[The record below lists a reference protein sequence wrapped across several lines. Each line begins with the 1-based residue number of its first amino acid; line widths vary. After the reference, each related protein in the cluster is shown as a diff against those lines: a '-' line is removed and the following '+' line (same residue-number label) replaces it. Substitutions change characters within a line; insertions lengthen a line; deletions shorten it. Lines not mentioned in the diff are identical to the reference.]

1 MTPLTLLRPRDE
13 WQPENYKQSTTTRI
27 VPCGK
32 CADCL
37 KDRSAQWAFRLCEE
51 LKISSSAC
59 FLTLTYAEA
68 PLSTNGNPTL
78 VKSDFQKYM
87 KRLRSKTPNIIK
99 YYACGEYGEQFGR
112 PHYHAIVFNLPT
124 KIIQNS
130 ITHGEKIWQHGI
142 VDTLPA
148 TSGSIRYCTNYVMK
162 PQREQTNELDDWEQQ
177 FSLMSKGLGKNWLK
191 PDTVKNYQNKQIP
204 YIIQGGGIKHKM
216 PRYFKDIIYTPQEKA
231 LQALVS
237 EEYRDTY
244 LNAFQSPEAEVL
256 YRKRKTWKH
265 QKESLI
271 SRKQL

>member
-1 MTPLTLLRPRDE
+1 
-13 WQPENYKQSTTTRI
+13 
-27 VPCGK
+27 
-32 CADCL
+32 
-37 KDRSAQWAFRLCEE
+37 
-51 LKISSSAC
+51 
-59 FLTLTYAEA
+59 
-68 PLSTNGNPTL
+68 
-78 VKSDFQKYM
+78 
-87 KRLRSKTPNIIK
+87 
-99 YYACGEYGEQFGR
+99 
-112 PHYHAIVFNLPT
+112 
-124 KIIQNS
+124 
-130 ITHGEKIWQHGI
+130 
-142 VDTLPA
+142 
-148 TSGSIRYCTNYVMK
+148 
-162 PQREQTNELDDWEQQ
+162 
-177 FSLMSKGLGKNWLK
+177 MSKGLGKNWLK